1 MRRTNYRI
9 KALPLNPPIYR
20 TIAIGYL
27 KKDALPA
34 ASKRFIELLKSKADT
49 LSDC

>member
-1 MRRTNYRI
+1 MAI
-9 KALPLNPPIYR
+9 PLDPPIYR

-34 ASKRFIELLKSKADT
+34 ASRHFIELLKAKADT
-49 LSDC
+49 LSD